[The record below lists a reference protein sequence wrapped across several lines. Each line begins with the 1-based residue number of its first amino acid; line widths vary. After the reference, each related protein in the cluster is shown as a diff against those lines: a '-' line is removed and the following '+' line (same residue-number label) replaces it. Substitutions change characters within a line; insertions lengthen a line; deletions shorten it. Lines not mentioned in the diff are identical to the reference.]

1 MRLGNNAAAMERF
14 SGTLVTDVSSGRVC
28 LRQVQLRVLRGPD
41 EGRVLE
47 LSPGSLIVGSHPS
60 VDFSLN
66 DAQVSRRHFEVQ
78 LTDDGARIRD
88 LGSKNGTFVG
98 GERVDSAFLPPG
110 HEVLVGES
118 VLMLDADD
126 APVDMGPGVETF
138 GDLKARS
145 ESMRSVFSLLSR
157 ACLSDATLL
166 LEGETGVGKD
176 VLARTIHQES
186 PRADGPFLV
195 FDCGAVSPTLIA
207 GELFGHEKGAYTGA
221 NTARAGVFEAAR
233 GGTVFLDE
241 IGELTL
247 DLQPS
252 LLRLLES
259 RQVRRLG
266 ENRARDL
273 DVRVLA
279 ATNRDLRAEVDAGR
293 FREDLFFRLAIIKV
307 DIPPLRERKEDL
319 PALVELFLAQHDR
332 NPSALS
338 PADLR
343 RLLAHD
349 WPGNVRE
356 LRNTISRSCALSAA
370 GRVSLHMQTAHAPP
384 ARAPKASAPARRHS
398 PQSPAPD
405 AAGTMDGTSAVTSA
419 VTNVARPH
427 QEPMEVSPVVAAP
440 RDRPPVAADAV
451 RASAPAIATADL
463 FSLPLKDARAELNAR
478 FERAYAERVLSQT
491 GGNVTKAAARAQVAR
506 NYLHRLMKRYG
517 LRRPPKAQEATGE
530 RAGQRE
536 AP

>member
-1 MRLGNNAAAMERF
+1 MERF

-41 EGRVLE
+41 EGRVLA
-47 LSPGSLIVGSHPS
+47 LSPGSLIIGSHPS
-60 VDFSLN
+60 VDFVLT
-66 DAQVSRRHFEVQ
+66 DPQVSRRHFEVQ
-78 LTDDGARIRD
+78 LFDDGARIRD

-98 GERVDSAFLPPG
+98 GKRVDSAFLPPG
-110 HEVLVGES
+110 DEVLVGES

-126 APVDMGPGVETF
+126 APVDMGPGTETF

-221 NTARAGVFEAAR
+221 NTARAGIFEAAR

-241 IGELTL
+241 IGELSL

-307 DIPPLRERKEDL
+307 DIPPLRDRKEDL
-319 PALVELFLAQHDR
+319 PALVEHFLGQNDR
-332 NPSALS
+332 TPSALS
-338 PADLR
+338 AADLR

-356 LRNTISRSCALSAA
+356 LRNTISRSCALSPE
-370 GRVSLHMQTAHAPP
+370 GRVTLHMQTGSPPAVPREASRERSVAAAPAVAP
-384 ARAPKASAPARRHS
+384 KSSVPPSTLGTLDGTTARAPDASAPSVAATS
-398 PQSPAPD
+398 D
-405 AAGTMDGTSAVTSA
+405 AALA
-419 VTNVARPH
+419 
-427 QEPMEVSPVVAAP
+427 AAP
-440 RDRPPVAADAV
+440 RQSIVE
-451 RASAPAIATADL
+451 TADL
-463 FSLPLKDARAELNAR
+463 FGLPLKDARAELNAR
-478 FERAYAERVLSQT
+478 FERAYAERVLEEA
-491 GGNVTKAAARAQVAR
+491 GGNVTQAAARAQVAR
-506 NYLHRLMKRYG
+506 NYLHRLMKRYA
-517 LRRPPKAQEATGE
+517 LRRPSKRTEHAAEDASK
-530 RAGQRE
+530 RE